1 MLQTTFVFYSKSA
14 NAKPGKGVHEY
25 IDASQ
30 VSNYEP
36 LSLEPDWRKVLSN
49 FDISPF
55 EFEGKTYQTI
65 EHVFQAKKLAIADPS
80 QAERF
85 TVESGDPIGL
95 GDGAMAQKHR
105 KLVKLTLA
113 QLEQWDHIKRDVMER
128 AARQKFAEICWGAVW
143 SRQIAPFAQSPDKLR
158 ILKLTEG
165 AKLVHLMT
173 ARGQKSTLDHFDHLE
188 RIRRDTH

>member
-1 MLQTTFVFYSKSA
+1 MY
-14 NAKPGKGVHEY
+14 
-25 IDASQ
+25 
-30 VSNYEP
+30 
-36 LSLEPDWRKVLSN
+36 R
-49 FDISPF
+49 
-55 EFEGKTYQTI
+55 TI

-105 KLVKLTLA
+105 KLVKLTLD

-128 AARQKFAEICWGAVW
+128 AARQK
-143 SRQIAPFAQSPDKLR
+143 FAQSPDKLR

-173 ARGQKSTLDHFDHLE
+173 ARGQKSTLDHFEHLE
-188 RIRRDTH
+188 RIRSDTH